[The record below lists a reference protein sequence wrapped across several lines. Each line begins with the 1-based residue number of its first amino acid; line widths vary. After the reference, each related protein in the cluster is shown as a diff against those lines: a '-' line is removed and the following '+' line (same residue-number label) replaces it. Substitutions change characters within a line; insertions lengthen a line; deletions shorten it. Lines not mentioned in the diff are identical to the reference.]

1 MLRQSVVILCVAL
14 ALTAAAQVALGH
26 PFGWVPVGLEA
37 ALVAL
42 LLVIERGR
50 YRPRI
55 NPSAGTWQATG
66 ERFRDPVSGE
76 LVDVYADAKS
86 GARDYRPVSSRRG

>member
-1 MLRQSVVILCVAL
+1 MLRQVVVFACVAL
-14 ALTAAAQVALGH
+14 ALTAAAQLALGH
-26 PFGWVPVGLEA
+26 PFGWLPVGLEA
-37 ALVAL
+37 GLVAV

-55 NPSAGTWQATG
+55 NPSAGTWKETG

-76 LVDVYADAKS
+76 LVEVYADTRS